1 MLDVGSGHRTDRPT
15 LAVCTAPGPMSLPPR
30 PGYPSR
36 R

>member
-1 MLDVGSGHRTDRPT
+1 MLDVGSSARTRRPT
-15 LAVCTAPGPMSLPPR
+15 LAVCTAPRSMSLPPR